1 MRINLGL
8 ERVAKLLAHLGDP
21 QKKLKVLHVAGT
33 NGKGSVC
40 SYLSSI
46 LQQGFRVGQFSSP
59 HLVHITDSITVNSKP
74 IAWNVYRDIRRKLE
88 TYNSQYMLHCTE
100 FELLTCTA
108 FKYFY
113 DVHCDWCVIEVG
125 LGGRLD
131 ATNIFPGACKFSCG
145 ITKIGLDHEA
155 FLGTTLTQIGREKA
169 GILVEGVQSAVVDG
183 TNEECVLNVI
193 EEQCERVGCELT
205 ITETNP
211 SVIHTRSWSQ
221 ICPKSPLNGAYQ
233 VENLKVALG
242 MLDDLQQQKLIN
254 FTEESIQKGLQQVT
268 WPGRLHKLIFHSP
281 DGRSLPLLLD
291 GAHNGSAALE
301 LAKFLRAE
309 YGQQPLTF
317 VIAVTQG
324 KKLNP
329 LLTPLIRT
337 QDRVIVTQF
346 GSVEG
351 MPWIHAMKVEELGEY
366 IATLCEDV
374 RTAQCFKDAL
384 STLAKE
390 NRPVIVC
397 GSLYLVGEVLRS
409 QC

>member
-21 QKKLKVLHVAGT
+21 HKKLKVLHVAGT

-40 SYLSSI
+40 SYLASI

-59 HLVHITDSITVNSKP
+59 HLVHVTDSITVNSKP
-74 IAWNVYRDIRRKLE
+74 IEWNVYGEIRRKLE
-88 TYNSQYMLHCTE
+88 TYNSHYMLQCTE

-169 GILVEGVQSAVVDG
+169 GILVEGVHSAVVDG
-183 TNEECVLNVI
+183 TNEECVINVI
-193 EEQCERVGCELT
+193 EEQCERIDCKLT

-211 SVIHTRSWSQ
+211 SVIQTRSWGQ
-221 ICPKSPLNGAYQ
+221 IFPKSPLNGAYQ

-254 FTEESIQKGLQQVT
+254 FTEESIQKGLRLVT

-281 DGRSLPLLLD
+281 DGRNLPLLLD

-309 YGQQPLTF
+309 YGQKPLTF

-324 KKLNP
+324 KKLEP

-351 MPWIHAMKVEELGEY
+351 MPWIHAMKVEELGKY
-366 IATLCEDV
+366 IATLCEDM
-374 RTAQCFKDAL
+374 RTAQCFREAL
-384 STLAKE
+384 STLEQE

-397 GSLYLVGEVLRS
+397 GSLYLVGEVLRA